1 MNIIIA
7 DDDENLLSMI
17 VPHLKFLGHKVSC
30 VSNGEELLK
39 KVKEIKADLIITDIN
54 MPNMDG
60 KETFKKLR
68 GMVEYA
74 DVPVI
79 IWSGIE
85 IKEGE
90 DIAFSKKNVKFMKK
104 PFGLAVLETAI
115 KELAAAPKI
124 MDDFES
130 FGDIP
135 QIKE

>member
-17 VPHLKFLGHKVSC
+17 VPHLEFLGHKVSC

-39 KVKEIKADLIITDIN
+39 KAKEIKAALAIIDIN

-68 GMVEYA
+68 AMVEYA

-79 IWSGIE
+79 IWSGLE

-90 DIAFSKKNVKFMKK
+90 ALAFSSQKVKFIKK
-104 PFGLAVLETAI
+104 PFSLAAIESVI
-115 KELAAAPKI
+115 KEITAPKI
-124 MDDFES
+124 IDDFDNPC
-130 FGDIP
+130 DIH